1 MRAFVKDYII
11 FLFLDKLIFRI
22 FIFKN
27 IYLNITNIMNR
38 IMNRELF
45 GKIFLV
51 VGSVTLFDIIIYK
64 LETVK
69 NLSIGGQ

>member
-1 MRAFVKDYII
+1 
-11 FLFLDKLIFRI
+11 
-22 FIFKN
+22 
-27 IYLNITNIMNR
+27 MNR